1 MPRIYQNAD
10 KYAVADFQQE
20 IRKQQGRYNLM
31 SARSLAGA
39 VGIPHTTLTPKLHEP
54 SKLTVADLQKL
65 VPAIHPDPVI
75 LLGLLGYSRQEIKRF
90 KEENTNGKA

>member
-1 MPRIYQNAD
+1 MPRIYQYAD

-20 IRKQQGRYNLM
+20 IRKQQGHYNLM

-54 SKLTVADLQKL
+54 DRLTVRDLQKL
-65 VPAIHPDPVI
+65 IRAIHPDPGS
-75 LLGLLGYSRQEIKRF
+75 LLVLLGYSKQEIKKF
-90 KEENTNGKA
+90 KEE